1 MAIKSHLID
10 RYWLFY
16 VRISRDDF
24 IENELS
30 LLLVIFFVPEWCETQ
45 YKYLG
50 EQKNTPSI
58 WHIVKKTHFGMKF
71 FINSQ
76 LKGENRVQLFQLR

>member
-1 MAIKSHLID
+1 MIIVSLVFIEPQNKKPLPSQYFTPNATNNFMAIKSHLID

-30 LLLVIFFVPEWCETQ
+30 LLLVIFFVPE
-45 YKYLG
+45 
-50 EQKNTPSI
+50 
-58 WHIVKKTHFGMKF
+58 
-71 FINSQ
+71 
-76 LKGENRVQLFQLR
+76 